1 MTPCWTIHANTYS
14 SGYASGVSTL
24 FDLEGAK
31 NKCIELGAISCKAV
45 TCTSGGDCTVRGSS
59 TLQSTSTPETTHR
72 ICIQTASPTK
82 LPTLSPPDAFDCD
95 AHSFPIQ
102 VVLPTSATFGV
113 DSFIVA
119 EMDLNTG
126 EYNSLYL
133 LDQIDARYVFLLC
146 RGAHC
151 VVEKRF

>member
-1 MTPCWTIHANTYS
+1 MEVACSDNNQLCTVHCGGDKGGCKLEGGYLQLKVLDASLYS
-14 SGYASGVSTL
+14 S
-24 FDLEGAK
+24 
-31 NKCIELGAISCKAV
+31 KCPAL
-45 TCTSGGDCTVRGSS
+45 
-59 TLQSTSTPETTHR
+59 PTTAPS
-72 ICIQTASPTK
+72 ASPTK
-82 LPTLSPPDAFDCD
+82 SPTLSPPDAFDCD

-146 RGAHC
+146 RGARC